1 MKIDL
6 ELAKKYSRP
15 GPRYTSYP
23 TAPHFSEDIDP
34 AHYEAE
40 LSDPGTPVTDEISLY
55 FHLPFC
61 KTLCYFCACN
71 VIITSR
77 REQIEEY
84 LVTLKKEIDLVSSRL
99 SSDRKVGQLHWG
111 GGTPTYLTADEI
123 RDLMEHIHS
132 RFTFADDA
140 EISVEIDPDEM
151 SLDRAV
157 ALAESGFNRAS
168 CGVQD
173 FNIEVQEAVNRLQSY
188 ELTEEVLGMLR
199 DNGITHINLD
209 LIYGL
214 PFQTVDSF
222 AQSLEQV
229 LQLDPSRLAVYNYAH
244 VPWLKKHQTLI
255 DEATLPGPELKL
267 QMHAQIIEY
276 LTTTGGMTFIGMDHY
291 AKPDDELSLAL
302 NERGLHRNFQGYST
316 RAGLDMYSMGVTSI
330 SQTYNYF
337 VQNAKL
343 ISEYRKMVD
352 AGRLPIERG
361 IRLTED
367 DHLRSRLIQDIMC
380 HLEID
385 LVNISAE
392 FGINFREKF
401 ASSIAELEP
410 FAQDGLLVD
419 QGDKIVINE
428 NGRMF
433 IRNIAMVFD
442 AYLPGKQQQGSDAS
456 QRFSK
461 TV

>member
-1 MKIDL
+1 MKLDL
-6 ELAKKYSRP
+6 ELARKYSKP

-23 TAPHFSEDIDP
+23 TAPHFSADIGP
-34 AHYEAE
+34 GHYEVE
-40 LSDPGTPVTDEISLY
+40 LSDPRTPVTDEISLY

-71 VIITSR
+71 MIITSR
-77 REQIEEY
+77 REHISEY

-99 SSDRKVGQLHWG
+99 GSGRKVGQLHWG
-111 GGTPTYLTADEI
+111 GGTPTYLTAGEI
-123 RDLMEHIHS
+123 RDLMEHIHR

-151 SLDRAV
+151 SPERAS
-157 ALAESGFNRAS
+157 ALADSGFNRAS

-173 FNIEVQEAVNRLQSY
+173 FNPQVQEAINRPQSY

-199 DNGITHINLD
+199 SNGIGHINLD

-255 DEATLPGPELKL
+255 DEAALPGPELKL
-267 QMHAQIIEY
+267 QMHARIIEY

-302 NERGLHRNFQGYST
+302 NERGLHRNFQGYAT

-330 SQTYNYF
+330 SQTHNYY

-343 ISEYRKMVD
+343 ISDYRKMVD
-352 AGRLPIERG
+352 AGQLPVERG

-367 DHLRSRLIQDIMC
+367 DHLRSRIIQDIMC
-380 HLEID
+380 RFEID
-385 LVNISAE
+385 LTSISAE
-392 FGINFREKF
+392 FGIDFRDQF
-401 ASSIAELEP
+401 AGAIAELEP
-410 FAQDGLLVD
+410 FASDGLLVD
-419 QGDKIVINE
+419 QGDKIVINDT
-428 NGRMF
+428 GRMF
-433 IRNIAMVFD
+433 IRNIAMAFD
-442 AYLPGKQQQGSDAS
+442 AYLPRTKPES
-456 QRFSK
+456 QAAGPRYSK